1 MGGAQRDEAWQAY
14 TVRLAWATDAR
25 GVLVNANQAFCAVMG
40 YSQQEVADHP
50 GMLLLRPHTSSDD
63 PEILALTA
71 AKHRLERRQSV
82 EEHLVSWIETR
93 DGQRIDLP
101 DAVMTYD
108 AVHFLWEVAADVTLT
123 SIPSGPQFRTP
134 WQKELLYQW
143 QLEHLTRTVQDMGKR
158 FKQVPLEEDLL
169 ADHLLRLK
177 KKPQRRKPRPDK
189 GARAVSEADFDQ
201 RLRVAL
207 GDGKVTVKAVLEATH
222 VGHHVTLHGYLAPYR
237 GDREETP
244 GQTINRLRLEWFPD
258 RYF

>member
-1 MGGAQRDEAWQAY
+1 MGGAQRDEAWQTY

-108 AVHFLWEVAADVTLT
+108 AVHFLWEVAADVTL
-123 SIPSGPQFRTP
+123 SSPPSGPQFRTP
-134 WQKELLYQW
+134 WS
-143 QLEHLTRTVQDMGKR
+143 QLSHTVEGLVERMR
-158 FKQVPLEEDLL
+158 QVPLEEDLL
-169 ADHLLRLK
+169 ADRLLHLK
-177 KKPQRRKPRPDK
+177 KKPRRRKPRPDK

-201 RLRVAL
+201 RLRAAL